1 MQGLGTFSWFEHHL
15 NQTNHAQHYCA
26 APDLA
31 PVPDGSTAGELIPE
45 LARYGLQQLI
55 ELEVAA
61 VLGADRHE
69 RTEER
74 LGYRNGYRSRSL
86 TTQVGDIDLLIPKL
100 RAGSFIPS
108 ILEPRRRIDQ
118 ALYAV
123 IMEAY
128 IGGVSTR
135 KVDSLVA
142 ALGSQSGIS
151 KSQVSRICQEIDQQV
166 QAFLARP
173 LESSSYAYVYLD
185 ATYLKGRLGKA
196 QQVCSRAVVVAMG
209 VNEDGRRELLGLKV
223 GDSES
228 ETFWAEFISHLKER
242 GLDGVKLVISDAHS
256 GLTKAIRRQLQ
267 GSVWQR
273 CRVHFARNLLQC
285 VPKAHQGMV
294 TAALRS
300 VFAQETAEEIQSRW
314 DDLAASLAER
324 FPKAA
329 GLMHEAKEDVLAFR
343 HFPKEHWK
351 KIWSTNL
358 LERVNEEIKR
368 RTRVV
373 GIFPNDPAITRLVG
387 AVLLEQHEHW
397 QLEGRRMFSAE
408 SMATIP
414 ELGDIPTL
422 QTLSA

>member
-1 MQGLGTFSWFEHHL
+1 MG
-15 NQTNHAQHYCA
+15 
-26 APDLA
+26 DLA
-31 PVPDGSTAGELIPE
+31 
-45 LARYGLQQLI
+45 LQ
-55 ELEVAA
+55 
-61 VLGADRHE
+61 
-69 RTEER
+69 
-74 LGYRNGYRSRSL
+74 
-86 TTQVGDIDLLIPKL
+86 IPKL
-100 RAGSFIPS
+100 RSGSFLPS
-108 ILEPRRRIDQ
+108 ILEPRRRVDQ

-135 KVDSLVA
+135 KVDALVG

-166 QAFLARP
+166 LAFLSRP
-173 LESSSYAYVYLD
+173 LESSGYAYVYLD
-185 ATYLKGRLGKA
+185 ATYLNGRRGKA

-242 GLDGVKLVISDAHS
+242 GLAGVRLVVSDAHS
-256 GLTKAIRRQLQ
+256 GLTKAIRCQLQ
-267 GSVWQR
+267 GCVWQR

-300 VFAQETAEEIQSRW
+300 VFAQETAAEIESRW

-329 GLMHEAKEDVLAFR
+329 ALMHEAREDVLAFR
-343 HFPKEHWK
+343 HFPKDHWK
-351 KIWSTNL
+351 KVWSTNR
-358 LERVNEEIKR
+358 LERFNEEIKR
-368 RTRVV
+368 RTHVV
-373 GIFPNDPAITRLVG
+373 GIFPNDAAITRLVG

-397 QLEGRRMFSAE
+397 LLEGRRMFAAE
-408 SMATIP
+408 SMAAIP
-414 ELGDIPTL
+414 ELDGGHAL
-422 QTLSA
+422 QALSD

>member
-1 MQGLGTFSWFEHHL
+1 MPKAHR
-15 NQTNHAQHYCA
+15 A
-26 APDLA
+26 AVDLA
-31 PVPDGSTAGELIPE
+31 PLLDGSKAGELIPE
-45 LARYGLQQLI
+45 LARHGLQQLI

-61 VLGADRHE
+61 FLGADRHE
-69 RTEER
+69 RSEER
-74 LGYRNGYRSRSL
+74 LGYRNGYRPRSL

-100 RAGSFIPS
+100 RAGSFLPS
-108 ILEPRRRIDQ
+108 ILEPRRRVDQ

-128 IGGVSTR
+128 ISGVSTR
-135 KVDSLVA
+135 KVDALVG

-151 KSQVSRICQEIDQQV
+151 KSQVSRVCQEIDQQV
-166 QAFLARP
+166 QAFLNRP
-173 LESSSYAYVYLD
+173 LQETGYAYVYLD
-185 ATYLKGRLGKA
+185 ATYLHGRLGKA
-196 QQVCSRAVVVAMG
+196 LQVCSRAVVVAMG
-209 VNEDGRRELLGLKV
+209 VNTDGRRELLGLKV

-228 ETFWAEFISHLKER
+228 EGFWSAFLASLIAAGFCEAVER
-242 GLDGVKLVISDAHS
+242 GLTGVKLVVSDAHA

-267 GSVWQR
+267 GCVWQR

-300 VFAQETAEEIQSRW
+300 VFAQENATEIASRW

-329 GLMHEAKEDVLAFR
+329 ELMNGAREDVLAFR
-343 HFPKEHWK
+343 HFPAPHWR

-373 GIFPNDPAITRLVG
+373 GIFPNDAAITRLVG
-387 AVLLEQHEHW
+387 AVLLEQDEHW
-397 QLEGRRMFSAE
+397 QLEGRRMFTAE
-408 SMATIP
+408 SMAAIP
-414 ELGDIPTL
+414 ELEDLPAL
-422 QTLSA
+422 QTASA

>member
-1 MQGLGTFSWFEHHL
+1 MPNRH
-15 NQTNHAQHYCA
+15 CA
-26 APDLA
+26 APELA
-31 PVPDGSTAGELIPE
+31 SLLDGSSAGELIPE
-45 LARYGLQQLI
+45 LARRGLQQLI

-69 RTEER
+69 RSEER
-74 LGYRNGYRSRSL
+74 LGYRNGYRPRTL
-86 TTQVGDIDLLIPKL
+86 TTQVGDLDLLIPKL
-100 RAGSFIPS
+100 RSGSFLPS
-108 ILEPRRRIDQ
+108 ILEPRRRVDQ

-135 KVDSLVA
+135 KVDALVS

-151 KSQVSRICQEIDQQV
+151 KSQVSRICQDIDQQV
-166 QAFLARP
+166 QAFLSRP
-173 LESSSYAYVYLD
+173 LESSTYAYVYLD
-185 ATYLKGRLGKA
+185 ATYLHGRQGKA
-196 QQVCSRAVVVAMG
+196 QQVTSRAAVVAMG
-209 VNEDGRRELLGLKV
+209 VNGDGRRELLGLKV
-223 GDSES
+223 GNS
-228 ETFWAEFISHLKER
+228 ETEAFWAEFISHLKER
-242 GLDGVKLVISDAHS
+242 GLDGVKLVISDAHA

-267 GSVWQR
+267 GCVWQR

-300 VFAQETAEEIQSRW
+300 VFAQETAAEIESRW

-324 FPKAA
+324 FPRAA
-329 GLMHEAKEDVLAFR
+329 ALMHEAREDVLAFR
-343 HFPKEHWK
+343 HFPQPHWK
-351 KIWSTNL
+351 KVWSTNL

-373 GIFPNDPAITRLVG
+373 GIFPNDAAIIRLVG

-397 QLEGRRMFSAE
+397 QLEGRRMVSAE

-414 ELGDIPTL
+414 ELDGIPAL